1 MASIPFGEHLRR
13 EREMRGVSLD
23 EIAAATRIA
32 TRFLEALEQERWDQ
46 LPGGA
51 FNRGFIR
58 SVARFLGIDEDDLIA
73 EYDYERKIVEEQS
86 TSSANAAHP
95 TEIPRNWRPIIT
107 AIAIALVLIA
117 GGVFGARRYGASVIA
132 KLHAR
137 FASAMAGTS
146 VNAANRAPA
155 TTELAAS
162 SAPTNPP
169 ITSESP
175 AADQELSLTILS
187 RESSGLTVIAD
198 GKIAFMGS
206 LRANDSKQIDAHES
220 IELDTK
226 DSAVL
231 ALSLNGQSIPW
242 AAAPG
247 ASGKMII
254 TQKDQPSAPEP
265 IH

>member
-1 MASIPFGEHLRR
+1 
-13 EREMRGVSLD
+13 MRGVSLG

-73 EYDYERKIVEEQS
+73 EYDYERKIVDQQS
-86 TSSANAAHP
+86 TSLASAAHP
-95 TEIPRNWRPIIT
+95 IEIPRNWQPLIT
-107 AIAIALVLIA
+107 TTVITLVLIA
-117 GGVFGARRYGASVIA
+117 GGVFVFHRYGGRIVES
-132 KLHAR
+132 LHTR
-137 FASAMAGTS
+137 FARAVAGTS

-155 TTELAAS
+155 TSEPVAPAA
-162 SAPTNPP
+162 APTTPP
-169 ITSESP
+169 ITGEAP
-175 AADQELSLTILS
+175 ASNQELSLTILS
-187 RESSGLTVIAD
+187 RESAGLTVIAD

-220 IELDTK
+220 IEVDTR
-226 DSAVL
+226 DSAAL

-242 AAAPG
+242 TAAPG
-247 ASGKMII
+247 ASGRMIV
-254 TQKDQPSAPEP
+254 TRQDQPSAPEP
-265 IH
+265 AH

>member
-32 TRFLEALEQERWDQ
+32 TRFLEALEQERWEQ

-73 EYDYERKIVEEQS
+73 EYDYERKVIDQQS
-86 TSSANAAHP
+86 SSSAGAAHP
-95 TEIPRNWRPIIT
+95 TEIPRNWQPVIA
-107 AIAIALVLIA
+107 AIAIALLLVT
-117 GGVFGARRYGASVIA
+117 GGVFGARRYGAGIIA

-146 VNAANRAPA
+146 VNAANPPAAPPASTAPA
-155 TTELAAS
+155 EPL
-162 SAPTNPP
+162 PP
-169 ITSESP
+169 P
-175 AADQELSLTILS
+175 AAPVSDQELSLTILPRDS
-187 RESSGLTVIAD
+187 VGVTVIAD

-220 IELDTK
+220 IEIDSK
-226 DSAVL
+226 DSASF
-231 ALSLNGQSIPW
+231 ALSLNGQSVPW
-242 AAAPG
+242 TAAPG
-247 ASGKMII
+247 DPHKMIV
-254 TQKDQPSAPEP
+254 TRENLSPAPEP
-265 IH
+265 AH